1 MNSTTIF
8 LDQVY
13 NIDGVEITGK
23 EIKEALIDNA
33 IYKKRI
39 GDSE

>member
-8 LDQVY
+8 LDQIY
-13 NIDGVEITGK
+13 TIDGVEIAGE
-23 EIKEALIDNA
+23 EIKEVLIDNA

>member
-8 LDQVY
+8 LNQVY
-13 NIDGVEITGK
+13 NIDGVEITGE

-33 IYKKRI
+33 IYKRV

>member
-1 MNSTTIF
+1 MNSTTLF

-13 NIDGVEITGK
+13 NIDGVELTGA
-23 EIKEALIDNA
+23 EALIDNA
-33 IYKKRI
+33 IYKKII

>member
-8 LDQVY
+8 LNQVY
-13 NIDGVEITGK
+13 NIDGVEITGE

-33 IYKKRI
+33 IYKGI